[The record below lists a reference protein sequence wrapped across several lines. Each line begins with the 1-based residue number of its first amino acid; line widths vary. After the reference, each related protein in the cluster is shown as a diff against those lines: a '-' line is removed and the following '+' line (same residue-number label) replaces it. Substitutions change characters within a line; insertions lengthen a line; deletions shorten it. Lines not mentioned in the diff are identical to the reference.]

1 MKNTACTMPRGQVG
15 DTCMLHKF
23 QLAGIGGSSSTVV
36 GHGPKCILVVLLCIK
51 LILAK
56 SMYTVCFL
64 ALIYIAVL
72 LHWPMVI
79 AYFYLWVARKCL
91 SLFSTFM
98 LGILNSWDQSICV
111 S

>member
-1 MKNTACTMPRGQVG
+1 
-15 DTCMLHKF
+15 MLHKF
-23 QLAGIGGSSSTVV
+23 QLASIGGSSSTVV
-36 GHGPKCILVVLLCIK
+36 GHIK

-72 LHWPMVI
+72 LHWPIVI

-98 LGILNSWDQSICV
+98 LGILNSWDQTIFV

>member
-1 MKNTACTMPRGQVG
+1 MKNTVCTMPRGQVG

-36 GHGPKCILVVLLCIK
+36 GHVPKCMLLVLFCIK
-51 LILAK
+51 PILAQ
-56 SMYTVCFL
+56 SMCTVCFL
-64 ALIYIAVL
+64 ALTYIAML

-79 AYFYLWVARKCL
+79 TYFYLWVTRKCL

-98 LGILNSWDQSICV
+98 LGILNQWDQSIWT

>member
-1 MKNTACTMPRGQVG
+1 
-15 DTCMLHKF
+15 MLHKF
-23 QLAGIGGSSSTVV
+23 QLAGIGGSSSTAV
-36 GHGPKCILVVLLCIK
+36 GHVPKCMLVVLFCIK

-56 SMYTVCFL
+56 SMYTVYFL

-79 AYFYLWVARKCL
+79 AYFYLWVTRKFL

-98 LGILNSWDQSICV
+98 LGILNSWDQTIFV

>member
-1 MKNTACTMPRGQVG
+1 
-15 DTCMLHKF
+15 MLHKF

-36 GHGPKCILVVLLCIK
+36 GHVPKCMLVALFCIK

-56 SMYTVCFL
+56 SIYTVCFL

-79 AYFYLWVARKCL
+79 AYFYLWVTRKCL

-98 LGILNSWDQSICV
+98 LGILNSWDQSIFV